1 MSDLSRFLSTQNREG
16 WSAKL
21 WDGLIEAI
29 GSRLA
34 PLEEQLNIQKEVADA
49 IIARGLSVIEYEIAP
64 LVGQAEQILAESIEQ
79 LDIKMEI
86 LDRKVSAGVF
96 FSASSTSAN
105 LTLGAT
111 INIYVKVEDRQFFA
125 VSPYVTLSRAAT
137 AVNWA
142 TAKVENYN
150 KTTGLLTLK
159 LEQVTGAGGP
169 FNDWVIT
176 SMPAVAYLQQ
186 AIYDATVA
194 LRNQVAA
201 DRTVVDSDKKAA
213 QTARGEAQSAA
224 SAAVTARNG
233 SQQALADVRN
243 IIAPPVATPTAPR
256 LGQIWWD
263 GSILRVYDGTSFVPT
278 VTTSIGGRR
287 FEQGTFGASPS
298 GVITVSGGFSFAMV
312 FLNGALLQEGPD
324 YTASSPTITIT
335 NPQPGDRY
343 YVDAYLEADATD
355 YYTKEQVILL
365 LAAQK
370 DGGTY

>member
-1 MSDLSRFLSTQNREG
+1 
-16 WSAKL
+16 
-21 WDGLIEAI
+21 
-29 GSRLA
+29 
-34 PLEEQLNIQKEVADA
+34 
-49 IIARGLSVIEYEIAP
+49 
-64 LVGQAEQILAESIEQ
+64 
-79 LDIKMEI
+79 MEI

-370 DGGTY
+370 TAALIKGRTMSKRVALPIQAAIVAPGYTWRLDLDLMFDGDRPDDWPLDDPYACLEPQRASLHPRSRRRRDLRRSRVPSRR